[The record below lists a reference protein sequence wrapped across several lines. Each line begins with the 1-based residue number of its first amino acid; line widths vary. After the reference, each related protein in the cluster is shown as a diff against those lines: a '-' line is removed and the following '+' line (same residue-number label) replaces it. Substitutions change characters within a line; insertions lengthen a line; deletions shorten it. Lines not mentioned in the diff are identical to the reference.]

1 MTTKYRI
8 AEQILFHL
16 NKRSTDTDISMQELM
31 LRVAQGLAYLARTRY
46 FISKQYDVED
56 IDGGLVY
63 TFKNITVSY
72 DNDMDEFYCEL
83 PSTTMSFPYGLG
95 IKQISPMKNSKH
107 FYVPVSN
114 GFLGLYSGLS
124 SSNLENGIGYY
135 IDGYRVSFVNMSGI
149 NNPAEVLIKQILPLD
164 GIDDDTP
171 INIPMD
177 MQDEVIKYVVSLYA
191 PMPQKD
197 TTNDNVD
204 QA

>member
-31 LRVAQGLAYLARTRY
+31 LRVAQGLSYLARTRY

-56 IDGGLVY
+56 IDGSLVY
-63 TFKNITVSY
+63 TFKNIAVSY

-83 PSTTMSFPYGLG
+83 PATTMSFPYGLG
-95 IKQISPMKNSKH
+95 IKQISPMKNPKY

-124 SSNLENGIGYY
+124 SSNLENSIGYY
-135 IDGYRVSFVNMSGI
+135 VDGYRVSFVNMSGS
-149 NNPAEVLIKQILPLD
+149 NNPAEVIIKQILPLD
-164 GIDDDTP
+164 GIDEDTP